1 MATFSAV
8 ATPRPCQS
16 GSTPVNGSSR
26 PLITPIAFPPEL
38 VPAGWRTLL
47 YVNPLSGAVGLLR
60 WALVD
65 TSIPTAAQLATS
77 VAAAIVLLLLGL
89 FHFRRRER
97 EFADII

>member
-1 MATFSAV
+1 MQLLLFA
-8 ATPRPCQS
+8 
-16 GSTPVNGSSR
+16 
-26 PLITPIAFPPEL
+26 TPIAFPPEL

-65 TSIPTAAQLATS
+65 TAIPTAAQLATS
-77 VAAAIVLLLLGL
+77 LAAAVIVLLLLGL